1 MLVKRPATERG
12 RTQLPWLDSWH
23 SFSFGEYFDR
33 NHMHFRALRVINDD
47 VIAPGGGFGLHP
59 HRDMEIITVMIDGG
73 LTHRDS
79 MGHEATLRPGDM
91 QYMRAGS
98 GIQHSE
104 FNASHKEPA
113 RLLQMWVM
121 PDVRGAEPT
130 YTDRHIAE
138 AARRDKL
145 ALILARDGRDGALQ
159 INQDADVYLAT
170 LSKGASVS
178 HGLQSNRHAWV
189 QVGKGAIDVNGV
201 ALQEGDGIA
210 MSGESGVTIA
220 QCGEGDAQVVLFDLA

>member
-1 MLVKRPATERG
+1 
-12 RTQLPWLDSWH
+12 
-23 SFSFGEYFDR
+23 
-33 NHMHFRALRVINDD
+33 MHFRALRVVNDD

-59 HRDMEIITVMIDGG
+59 HRDMEIITVLLDGG

-79 MGHEATLRPGDM
+79 MGHEATLRPGDI

-104 FNASHKEPA
+104 FNASQEESA

-121 PDVRGAEPT
+121 PEVKGAEPA
-130 YTDRHIAE
+130 YTDRHIPE
-138 AARRDKL
+138 ARRRDRL
-145 ALILARDGRDGALQ
+145 ALILARDGRDDALQ

-178 HGLQSNRHAWV
+178 HALHSNRHAWL

-210 MSGESGVTIA
+210 ISGESEVTIA
-220 QCGEGDAQVVLFDLA
+220 QRGESDAQVVLFDLA